1 MEANVPVDPHELA
14 AEAAEEAGRDVTVN
28 DAEPTEGS

>member
-14 AEAAEEAGRDVTVN
+14 EEVAAEPGRDVTVN